1 MIDLGQRFPDR
12 QQGSNAEPFSV
23 LLVRYGEPLDL
34 TGATVT
40 FRAVNART
48 TEVKISGTGSGSSN
62 GVAEYEPTAG
72 DLDTPGIYRCQMI
85 ATFTDGTV
93 HRSEPIALRV
103 LANP

>member
-1 MIDLGQRFPDR
+1 MDLGQRFPDR
-12 QQGSNAEPFSV
+12 QQGSSAEPFSV
-23 LLVRYGEPLDL
+23 QIVRYGEPLDL

-48 TEVKISGTGSGSSN
+48 NDIKINGTGSGSNN
-62 GVAEYEPTAG
+62 GVAEYQPTAQ

-103 LANP
+103 LGNP